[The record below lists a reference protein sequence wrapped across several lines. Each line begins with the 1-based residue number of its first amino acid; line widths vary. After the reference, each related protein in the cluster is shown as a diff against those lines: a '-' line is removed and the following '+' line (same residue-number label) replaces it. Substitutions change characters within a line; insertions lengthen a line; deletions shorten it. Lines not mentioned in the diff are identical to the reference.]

1 VLLAATAMRT
11 TGAHDSPWETGIGAK
26 MKAGFIVGC
35 TNTEANAAHCGCVF
49 SRLTAH
55 PPYNTPDGF
64 ANLATNEQEFERT
77 HDVNALP
84 QAYIDAVGAC
94 RTTE

>member
-1 VLLAATAMRT
+1 
-11 TGAHDSPWETGIGAK
+11 
-26 MKAGFIVGC
+26 
-35 TNTEANAAHCGCVF
+35 VF